1 MPAFINSDHLTG
13 LALAAMFLV
22 GVSYWLSSRY
32 PAALYLAVF
41 GLAVNWFGDS
51 LDGTLARV
59 RRHQRPRYGFY
70 VDHVLD
76 TLGIL
81 LVLGGLALSGHMS
94 PGVAAAFLI
103 AYYVLSIEIYLAT
116 YCTGT
121 FQMSFWKLGPTEL
134 RILLAIGTL
143 MLFVKPTSAIGG
155 VGYRLFDVG
164 GAVAVVA
171 LAVTA
176 VFSMIRHTRMLYRA
190 EPLPARQRDTA

>member
-1 MPAFINSDHLTG
+1 M
-13 LALAAMFLV
+13 
-22 GVSYWLSSRY
+22 
-32 PAALYLAVF
+32 
-41 GLAVNWFGDS
+41 
-51 LDGTLARV
+51 ARV

-81 LVLGGLALSGHMS
+81 FVLGGLGASGHMA
-94 PGVAAAFLI
+94 PGVAAAFLV

-121 FQMSFWKLGPTEL
+121 FQMFFWKLGPTEL
-134 RILLAIGTL
+134 RILLAIGTM

-164 GAVAVVA
+164 GAVAMVA

-176 VFSMIRHTRMLYRA
+176 VLSMIRHTRMLYRA